1 MKTIIAKRVLA
12 TVIAL
17 FSMNFIVG
25 CAHLERGPEDKKP
38 YYWYFHKPLPEASR
52 KIDQA
57 RAAGKDQE
65 CPTEF
70 NAAKDMVDQAYDL
83 YIECHTQKAIDLAQE
98 AIGKINALCPV
109 KPKAEAPVV
118 KPVEKVIAP
127 APAPAPAPKPVE
139 PVVLA
144 FEDIHFEF
152 DKSTLSKEA
161 RELLKNNIRI
171 LEKNPKSKIRVIG
184 FASAAGTVSYNQKLS
199 ERRANAVKAY
209 LVNEGGMAA
218 DRFTTIGY
226 GETKPIAHET
236 TPKDINS
243 KAAQANMV
251 VRFEF
256 IE

>member
-17 FSMNFIVG
+17 FSMNFMVG

-38 YYWYFHKPLPEASR
+38 YYWYFHKPLPEAAR

-70 NAAKDMVDQAYDL
+70 NAAQDMVDEAYAL
-83 YIECHTQKAIDLAQE
+83 YIACHTQEAIDLAQE

-127 APAPAPAPKPVE
+127 APAPKPVE
-139 PVVLA
+139 PVVLT

-161 RELLKNNIRI
+161 RELLKKNIRI
-171 LEKNPKSKIRVIG
+171 LENNPKSRVRIIG
-184 FASAAGTVSYNQKLS
+184 FASAAGTVAYNQKLS

-218 DRFTTIGY
+218 DRITTMGY
-226 GETKPIAHET
+226 GETNPIANET
-236 TPKDINS
+236 TPKDIDS
-243 KAAQANMV
+243 RAAKANMT
-251 VRFEF
+251 VRFEI